1 MPHYNEY
8 MKPLGIEYQTL
19 LTLDIPGHIA
29 GITVNRGANFTDK
42 ESTFLT
48 LLAPHLAM
56 ASCKLKRLESP
67 TPIPIKA
74 RPTNIQCTVGA
85 AAKSRTP
92 IREAASPNNIARR
105 RPI

>member
-74 RPTNIQCTVGA
+74 RPTNIQCTVGG
-85 AAKSRTP
+85 KEQDTD
-92 IREAASPNNIARR
+92 
-105 RPI
+105 